1 MGMTPFPTVPGR
13 RARGS
18 GPAHGASPGRRR
30 RSTPPCRSTRSIL
43 QSGGVVRAIGSSARA
58 APPAAPLR
66 VLVVD
71 DHPGFRSTA
80 CELLEARGY
89 RVVGDAACAAS
100 TLEAVAS
107 LCPDAVL
114 LDVRLGGDCGF
125 ALAHAL
131 ACCCPAPAV
140 LLTSTDDDG
149 DAGERARASEARG
162 FVLKSDLVR
171 TDFRRFWP

>member
-1 MGMTPFPTVPGR
+1 MGMTPSPSAPSR
-13 RARGS
+13 RTRGS
-18 GPAHGASPGRRR
+18 GPAHGHRGAGRVDRRR
-30 RSTPPCRSTRSIL
+30 RVARLGRSCDAWGS
-43 QSGGVVRAIGSSARA
+43 VRATESSAGA
-58 APPAAPLR
+58 APAAAPLR
-66 VLVVD
+66 VVVVD

-89 RVVGDAACAAS
+89 RVVGDAGCAAAA
-100 TLEAVAS
+100 LEAVAS

-140 LLTSTDDDG
+140 LLTSTDDVG

>member
-1 MGMTPFPTVPGR
+1 MGMTPFPSVPSR
-13 RARGS
+13 RTRGP
-18 GPAHGASPGRRR
+18 GPAHGASRGRTR

-43 QSGGVVRAIGSSARA
+43 RSGGVARTTESSAGAARA
-58 APPAAPLR
+58 AAPLR
-66 VLVVD
+66 ELVVD

-89 RVVGDAACAAS
+89 RVVGDAACAAAA
-100 TLEAVAS
+100 LEAVAS

-149 DAGERARASEARG
+149 DADERASASEASG

-171 TDFRRFWP
+171 TDLRRFWP